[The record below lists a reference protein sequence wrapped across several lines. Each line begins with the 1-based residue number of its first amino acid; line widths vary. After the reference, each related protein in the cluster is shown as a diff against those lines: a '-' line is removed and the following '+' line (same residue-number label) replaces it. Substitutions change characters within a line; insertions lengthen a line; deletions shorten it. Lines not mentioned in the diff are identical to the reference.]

1 MINGKKILAIIPARG
16 GSKGI
21 PKKNIKL
28 LKGKPL
34 IAWTIEEAKKSH
46 FLDKIIVSTDDEEI
60 MNVAKKWGAEVPF
73 LRPSELAQDDTPG
86 IAPVLHALEYFS
98 DYEYVVVLQPTSPL
112 RLVED
117 IDKAIE
123 LCEKSESDFCVSV
136 TESKVIPD
144 WLFLVNETGKLSP
157 VFNDREIPYQ
167 RQKADKIYA
176 LNGAVYVGNKE
187 ALTKKRSF
195 LTPETIP
202 YIMPNER
209 SVDIDNIEDFYYCE
223 YLMKKDLCIYS

>member
-21 PKKNIKL
+21 PKKNIKP

-34 IAWTIEEAKKSH
+34 IAWTIEEAKKSKL
-46 FLDKIIVSTDDEEI
+46 LDKIIVSTDDEEI

-86 IAPVLHALEYFS
+86 IAPVLHTLEYFS

-112 RLVED
+112 RLAED
-117 IDKAIE
+117 IDEAIY
-123 LCEKSESDFCVSV
+123 LCEKNKSNFCVSV

-144 WLFLVNETGKLSP
+144 WMFRINNRGMLEPLNG
-157 VFNDREIPYQ
+157 DREIPYQ
-167 RQKADKIYA
+167 RQKAKKTYV
-176 LNGAVYVGNKE
+176 LNGAVYVGRKE
-187 ALTKKRSF
+187 ALITTRSF

-202 YIMPNER
+202 YIMPGNR
-209 SVDIDNIEDFYYCE
+209 SIDIDDINDFEYCE
-223 YLMKKDLCIYS
+223 YMLERNE

>member
-1 MINGKKILAIIPARG
+1 MINNKKILAIIPARG

-34 IAWTIEEAKKSH
+34 IAWTIEEAKKSC

-60 MNVAKKWGAEVPF
+60 MKVAKKWGAEVPF

-86 IAPVLHALEYFS
+86 IAPVLHALEYFL

-112 RLVED
+112 RLAED
-117 IDKAIE
+117 IDNAIY
-123 LCEKSESDFCVSV
+123 LCEKNKSNFCVSV
-136 TESKVIPD
+136 MESKIIPE
-144 WLFLVNETGKLSP
+144 WMFRINNRGVLEPLNYI
-157 VFNDREIPYQ
+157 REIPYQ
-167 RQKADKIYA
+167 RQKVKKTYV
-176 LNGAVYVGNKE
+176 LNGAVYVGRKE
-187 ALTKKRSF
+187 ALIKNQSF

-202 YIMPNER
+202 YIMPSKR
-209 SVDIDNIEDFYYCE
+209 SIDIDDIIDFEYCE
-223 YLMKKDLCIYS
+223 YILGRNE

>member
-21 PKKNIKL
+21 PKKNIKP

-34 IAWTIEEAKKSH
+34 MAWTIEEAKKSKL
-46 FLDKIIVSTDDEEI
+46 LDKIIVSTDDEEI

-112 RLVED
+112 RLAED
-117 IDKAIE
+117 IDEAIY
-123 LCEKSESDFCVSV
+123 LCEKNKSNFCVSV
-136 TESKVIPD
+136 TESKIIPD
-144 WLFLVNETGKLSP
+144 WMFRINNRGILEPLNS
-157 VFNDREIPYQ
+157 NREIPYQ
-167 RQKADKIYA
+167 RQMAEKVYV
-176 LNGAVYVGNKE
+176 LNGAIYVGKKE
-187 ALTKKRSF
+187 PLIEKQSF

-202 YIMPNER
+202 YIMPNIR
-209 SVDIDNIEDFYYCE
+209 SIDIDDMDDFLWCE
-223 YLMKKDLCIYS
+223 YILEKISK

>member
-1 MINGKKILAIIPARG
+1 MINNKKILAIIPARG

-34 IAWTIEEAKKSH
+34 IAWTIEEAKKSC

-60 MNVAKKWGAEVPF
+60 MKVAKKWGAEVPF

-86 IAPVLHALEYFS
+86 IAPVLHALEYFL

-112 RLVED
+112 RLAED
-117 IDKAIE
+117 IDNAIY
-123 LCEKSESDFCVSV
+123 LCEKNKSNFCVSV
-136 TESKVIPD
+136 MESKIIPE
-144 WLFLVNETGKLSP
+144 WMFRINNRGVLEPLNSNG
-157 VFNDREIPYQ
+157 EIPYQ
-167 RQKADKIYA
+167 RQKIKKTYV
-176 LNGAVYVGNKE
+176 LNGAVYVGRKE
-187 ALTKKRSF
+187 ALIKTQSF

-202 YIMPNER
+202 YIMPSKR
-209 SVDIDNIEDFYYCE
+209 SIDIDDIIDFEFCE
-223 YLMKKDLCIYS
+223 YILERNE

>member
-1 MINGKKILAIIPARG
+1 MINNKKILAIIPARG

-28 LKGKPL
+28 LKDKPL
-34 IAWTIEEAKKSH
+34 IAWTIEEAKKSR

-60 MNVAKKWGAEVPF
+60 MKVSKKWGAEVPF

-112 RLVED
+112 RLAED
-117 IDKAIE
+117 IDNAIY
-123 LCEKSESDFCVSV
+123 LCEKNKSNFCVSV
-136 TESKVIPD
+136 TESKIIPD
-144 WLFLVNETGKLSP
+144 WMFRINNQGVLEPLNS
-157 VFNDREIPYQ
+157 REIPYQ
-167 RQKADKIYA
+167 RQKVKQTYV
-176 LNGAVYVGNKE
+176 LNGAVYVGRKE
-187 ALTKKRSF
+187 ALIKNQSF

-202 YIMPNER
+202 YIMPNNR
-209 SVDIDNIEDFYYCE
+209 SIDIDDIIDFEYCE
-223 YLMKKDLCIYS
+223 YILGRNE